1 VLQILRDLSGQGM
14 ISRFTAAQLDH
25 PEIGARLDEFLPGTG
40 VSARGKNRLF
50 NFVWDL
56 TSSSHAARV
65 ALFENVNALPPSAIR
80 GELARS
86 PERAEWAAFVR
97 RYTGLD

>member
-1 VLQILRDLSGQGM
+1 
-14 ISRFTAAQLDH
+14 
-25 PEIGARLDEFLPGTG
+25 LPGTG
-40 VSARGKNRLF
+40 VSARAKNRLF

-80 GELARS
+80 AELFRS
-86 PERAEWAAFVR
+86 EERHRWAAFVR
-97 RYTGLD
+97 RYAGVD